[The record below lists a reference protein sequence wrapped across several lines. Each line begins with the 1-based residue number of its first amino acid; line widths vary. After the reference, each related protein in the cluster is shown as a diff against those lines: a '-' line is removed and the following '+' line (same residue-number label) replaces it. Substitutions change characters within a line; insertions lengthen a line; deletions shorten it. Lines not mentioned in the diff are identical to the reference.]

1 MDKFSHHLT
10 EEEVE
15 VMEKLYHQALKLQIE
30 FFAELPTHM
39 QALVPLFRSQD
50 LSTQLTVFCDF
61 DMTCTIAESAAI
73 LAGAS
78 IAVSEFYQ
86 IPSAGLRRKLRVLS
100 NQCSEEF
107 EECLKRIESSVQ
119 GPIKKF
125 RTLCFQIIL
134 CPFWK

>member
-1 MDKFSHHLT
+1 MDKFSYHLT
-10 EEEVE
+10 EEEIE

-50 LSTQLTVFCDF
+50 LGTQLTVFCDF

-100 NQCSEEF
+100 KQCSEEF